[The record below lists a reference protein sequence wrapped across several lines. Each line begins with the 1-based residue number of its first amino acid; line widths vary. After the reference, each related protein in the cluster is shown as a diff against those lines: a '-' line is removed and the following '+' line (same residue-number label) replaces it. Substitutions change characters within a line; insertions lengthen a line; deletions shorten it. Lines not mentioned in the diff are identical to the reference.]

1 MPTPGGEAENWLSAW
16 EEFGG
21 RGRERLMRLTLV
33 GEGDGRKEN
42 GWEVRAAVGRQGEE
56 RPHEQR

>member
-1 MPTPGGEAENWLSAW
+1 
-16 EEFGG
+16 
-21 RGRERLMRLTLV
+21 MRLTLV